1 MRRVV
6 ITGLGVVS
14 PLGNHPDVMFD
25 QIKNYKCMIQP
36 IRHFDT
42 NQFRVKLAAE
52 VTEFDYSSYFSA
64 SDFRF
69 NDRFTQF
76 ARYAAK
82 QAFMQSKLQDVNYDR
97 DRFGVVFGSGVGG
110 MASIEKAKENLDQKG
125 PTRIFPH
132 FIPMNIINAAA
143 AMIAIDVQAYGP
155 CIPVVTGCA
164 AGSDAI
170 GEAYLKI
177 KTNQLDVVIAGASE
191 ASITP
196 LGVGG
201 FMAMRAL
208 SEQEDVMLA
217 SIPFDQ
223 RRSGFVM
230 GEGAGALVLED
241 YDHAHQRKAPI
252 FAEIIGYGSTCDAY
266 HITAPKEDGTNTA
279 KAMSKAMSDAHVL
292 PNDIDYINAHGTSTP
307 LNDITEVKAI
317 QLAFSEHG
325 FHVPISSTKSYMG
338 HLLGA
343 CGAVEAI
350 VCVQSLLNQLIPA
363 TLNTQVID
371 DAIDANIIIN
381 QHLKAD
387 LNIVMSNSLGFGGHN
402 ASLIFKRWSTHVV

>member
-14 PLGNHPDVMFD
+14 PLGNHPEIMFD
-25 QIKNYKCMIQP
+25 NIKKYNSKIGQIQ
-36 IRHFDT
+36 HFDAT
-42 NQFRVKLAAE
+42 QFRVKIAAE
-52 VTEFDYSSYFSA
+52 VRDFDYSDYFLPT
-64 SDFRF
+64 DFRF

-82 QAFMQSKLQDVNYDR
+82 QAFIQSKLDKLDH

-143 AMIAIDVQAYGP
+143 AMIAIDLKARGP
-155 CIPVVTGCA
+155 CIPIVTGCA

-177 KTNQLDVVIAGASE
+177 KHNQLDVVIAGASE

-208 SEQEDVMLA
+208 SEQEDLKRA

-223 RRSGFVM
+223 NRSGFVM
-230 GEGAGALVLED
+230 GEGAGALVLEV
-241 YDHAHQRKAPI
+241 YEHAKKRNATI
-252 FAEIIGYGSTCDAY
+252 LAEVIGYGSTCDAH
-266 HITAPKEDGTNTA
+266 HITAPKEDGSITA
-279 KAMSKAMSDAHVL
+279 KAIKKAMVDANIDAHA
-292 PNDIDYINAHGTSTP
+292 IDYINAHGTSTP
-307 LNDITEVKAI
+307 LNDITEIKAI
-317 QLAFSEHG
+317 QLALSEYGH
-325 FHVPISSTKSYMG
+325 HVPISSTKSYMG

-350 VCVQSLLNQLIPA
+350 VCVQALLHQLVPA

-371 DAIDANIIIN
+371 EAIDANIIIK
-381 QHLKAD
+381 QHLHTD
-387 LNIVMSNSLGFGGHN
+387 LDIVMSNSLGFGGHN
-402 ASLIFKRWSTHVV
+402 ATLLFRRWSLDVI